1 MLLRRFWMSKQK
13 VKCLVTIVNRGKG
26 SLVADICRS
35 YQIYFTCGTLALGT
49 AGSELLYYLGIG
61 ETDKEML
68 FSFLPAC
75 LERDVMHEIAGRI
88 NIKKPGHG
96 IMFTVPLSGISTL
109 FRQKVMCESADKEE
123 YMEQAERKYELVV
136 AVVDHGFQ
144 DQVMDAAR
152 AADATGGTVFHARS
166 LHDEDASSF
175 LGIRLQGEKDV
186 VMSLS
191 EIGAYTGIMQA
202 VNAACGLKTEAKG
215 LIFSL
220 PVDHFIGI

>member
-1 MLLRRFWMSKQK
+1 MSKQK
-13 VKCLVTIVNRGKG
+13 VKCLVAIVNRGKDR
-26 SLVADICRS
+26 LVADICRS
-35 YQIYFTCGTLALGT
+35 RQICFTCGTLALGT
-49 AGSELLYYLGIG
+49 AGSELLDYLGIG
-61 ETDKEML
+61 ETDKELL

-75 LERDVMHEIAGRI
+75 LERDVMNEIAAKI

-96 IMFTVPLSGISTL
+96 IMFTIPLSGISTL
-109 FRQKVMCESADKEE
+109 FQQKVLCRGAEKEE

-136 AVVDHGFQ
+136 AVVD
-144 DQVMDAAR
+144 
-152 AADATGGTVFHARS
+152 

-186 VMSLS
+186 VMILS
-191 EIGAYTGIMQA
+191 GIDAYTRIMQA
-202 VNAACGLKTEAKG
+202 VNTACGLKTEAKG

>member
-1 MLLRRFWMSKQK
+1 MSKQK
-13 VKCLVTIVNRGKG
+13 VKCLVAIVNRGKG
-26 SLVADICRS
+26 RLVADICRS
-35 YQIYFTCGTLALGT
+35 RQICFTCGTLALGT
-49 AGSELLYYLGIG
+49 AGSELLDYLGIG
-61 ETDKEML
+61 ETDKELL

-75 LERDVMHEIAGRI
+75 LERDVMNEIAAKI

-96 IMFTVPLSGISTL
+96 IMFTIPLSGISTL
-109 FRQKVMCESADKEE
+109 FQQKVLCRGAEKEE

-144 DQVMDAAR
+144 DQVMVAVK

-166 LHDEDASSF
+166 LHDEDASSY

-186 VMSLS
+186 VMILS
-191 EIGAYTGIMQA
+191 GIDAYTRIMQA
-202 VNAACGLKTEAKG
+202 VNTACGLKTEAKG